1 MRTKQHVRRIEKKEK
16 ENKLLVQSQR
26 EVTTFDIS
34 REGIQIIFK
43 KQDEITNSISF
54 QIPVVIKP
62 PTFMEDIIS

>member
-26 EVTTFDIS
+26 GVTTFVIS
-34 REGIQIIFK
+34 RKDIQIIFK
-43 KQDEITNSISF
+43 KQDEITNSIFF

-62 PTFMEDIIS
+62 PAFMEDMTS